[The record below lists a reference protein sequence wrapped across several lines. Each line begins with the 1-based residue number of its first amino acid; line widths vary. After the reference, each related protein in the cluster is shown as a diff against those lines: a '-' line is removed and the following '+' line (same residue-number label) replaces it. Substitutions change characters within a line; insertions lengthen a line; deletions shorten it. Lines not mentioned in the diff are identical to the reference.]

1 MPEIQH
7 LPSGTDKHNISA
19 RLKQDGALI
28 LDDVINPEF
37 IKALRFVQNQFVS
50 LVPSLKI
57 YLPAGCLFQF
67 WTYND
72 CVL

>member
-7 LPSGTDKHNISA
+7 LPSGTDKHIISA

-37 IKALRFVQNQFVS
+37 IKALRAETDPYMDATRTTLLEGSQ
-50 LVPSLKI
+50 
-57 YLPAGCLFQF
+57 PAQAVC
-67 WTYND
+67 
-72 CVL
+72 